1 MSDEKPSIMYGLA
14 EIVQGAAEQEPGT
27 TFLTLSDARSLC
39 PPRYCRASEHIA
51 RGAQEFCG
59 KHGAQ
64 APPAMCLSILTPIPQ
79 FANPNHLSREHR
91 IKHTERRRKEPT
103 MGPGRKL
110 AQSIDVFRKLNIDP
124 LDEFR
129 NDLLL
134 KSFVSEMG
142 KINSRAK
149 TGLTWRSQRRMGKA
163 IRRARAMGIIPLW
176 NQPDPTG
183 HRIQSTN
190 WANPQVQ
197 RNRF

>member
-14 EIVQGAAEQEPGT
+14 EIVQGAAEQEPDT
-27 TFLTLSDARSLC
+27 AALPNTLLEEPKNFA
-39 PPRYCRASEHIA
+39 AN
-51 RGAQEFCG
+51 
-59 KHGAQ
+59 
-64 APPAMCLSILTPIPQ
+64 T